1 MVKSPR
7 KMKNFLLRFLSAGR
21 TPVFILKFLYPLNRK
36 LQEIKY
42 LSKLTP
48 NLSEYY
54 NGFLKGLYMYEKR
67 TYRNL
72 VKTDDLVKFEV
83 IVKETDLLV
92 RAERDL
98 SKETREFVL
107 KYRHQLETY
116 IAMNPEFQKSL
127 IPLMEDPY
135 APEIVHQ
142 MIQTSQLAHVGPM
155 AAVAGAMAE
164 SVSKDLLKLSK
175 EVIVENGGDIYL
187 ATSRERTIGIYAG
200 DSPLSLK
207 IGIVISPEETP
218 LGVCTSS
225 GTVGPSLSFG
235 KANAVCILSKSAALA
250 DAAATAVG
258 NVVKEK
264 KDIELGL
271 EKGREIVGV
280 LGALIIVEEKMGAWG
295 NIKLTQL

>member
-1 MVKSPR
+1 
-7 KMKNFLLRFLSAGR
+7 
-21 TPVFILKFLYPLNRK
+21 
-36 LQEIKY
+36 
-42 LSKLTP
+42 
-48 NLSEYY
+48 
-54 NGFLKGLYMYEKR
+54 MYEER

-98 SKETREFVL
+98 SKETRESVL

-116 IAMNPEFQKSL
+116 IGMSPQFKQSL
-127 IPLMEDPY
+127 VPLADDPY
-135 APEIVHQ
+135 APEIVQ
-142 MIQTSQLAHVGPM
+142 EMIRTSQLARVGPM

-164 SVSKDLLKLSK
+164 MVSRDLLKLSK

-187 ATSRERTIGIYAG
+187 ATFKERTVGIYAG
-200 DSPLSLK
+200 NSALSLK
-207 IGIVISPEETP
+207 IGIVISPEESP

-235 KANAVCILSKSAALA
+235 KANAVCLLSKSAALA

-271 EKGREIVGV
+271 ERGREIEGV
-280 LGALIIVEEKMGAWG
+280 LGTLIIVEEKMGIWG

>member
-1 MVKSPR
+1 
-7 KMKNFLLRFLSAGR
+7 
-21 TPVFILKFLYPLNRK
+21 
-36 LQEIKY
+36 
-42 LSKLTP
+42 
-48 NLSEYY
+48 
-54 NGFLKGLYMYEKR
+54 MYEKR

-83 IVKETDLLV
+83 MVKETDLLV

-98 SKETREFVL
+98 SKETRESIL

-116 IAMNPEFQKSL
+116 IAVKPEFQKSL
-127 IPLMEDPY
+127 IPLRDDPY
-135 APEIVHQ
+135 APEIVQ
-142 MIQTSQLAHVGPM
+142 NMIQSSQLAHVGPM

-164 SVSKDLLKLSK
+164 SVSKDLLQLSR

-187 ATSRERTIGIYAG
+187 ATSKERTIGIYAG

-207 IGIVISPEETP
+207 IGIVVKPEETP

-235 KANAVCILSKSAALA
+235 KANAVCILAKSSALA

-258 NVVKEK
+258 NIIKEK
-264 KDIELGL
+264 KDIESGL
-271 EKGREIVGV
+271 ERGREITGV
-280 LGALIIVEEKMGAWG
+280 LGTLIIMGEKMGVWG
-295 NIKLTQL
+295 NIKLTQI